1 MYFQLSVCSYA
12 KELFSQRNH
21 SSHHVVT
28 NHGNEMM
35 EYRIERGAADAKSLK
50 MYFLYL
56 SSGATPHMTLVG
68 EQPSIK
74 SGGGRAGLW

>member
-1 MYFQLSVCSYA
+1 
-12 KELFSQRNH
+12 
-21 SSHHVVT
+21 
-28 NHGNEMM
+28 MM